1 MTETLIVKYSFIL
14 YSFKFLTSLP
24 KIRDIKN
31 NNMNV
36 IFPRTVNVSMILEV
50 KFAYV
55 VFIQCV
61 AKKYPY
67 NNRIISIEGTFL
79 GDTLYIRLFVY
90 DLTSKHVPNI
100 MYC

>member
-36 IFPRTVNVSMILEV
+36 IFPRTVNVFHDSRSE
-50 KFAYV
+50 
-55 VFIQCV
+55 
-61 AKKYPY
+61 
-67 NNRIISIEGTFL
+67 
-79 GDTLYIRLFVY
+79 IRLRRLYTVCR
-90 DLTSKHVPNI
+90 KKVPL
-100 MYC
+100 